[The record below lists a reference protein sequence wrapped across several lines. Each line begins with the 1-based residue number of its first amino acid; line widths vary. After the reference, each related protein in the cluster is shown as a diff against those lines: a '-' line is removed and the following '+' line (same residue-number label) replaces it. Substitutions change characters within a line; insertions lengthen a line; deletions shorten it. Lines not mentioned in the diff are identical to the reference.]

1 MDVKSSQA
9 TGNAAMHYAAWQ
21 LSRKGWNV
29 MPTARNA
36 KGSDLFCAN
45 DDESIMF
52 GVQSK
57 GLSKKVAVPC
67 GTSLDNLRSDWWI
80 ITVGPKGEN
89 PTCFILT
96 LAEVKALC
104 VRSDPAKSKTGTAAY
119 WLPAKCYMHPEFQE
133 AWHRLEGGS
142 VMARQELEAEGVFDV
157 GDVVDT
163 HQEGHVTFRKH
174 SSGSYTALVH
184 GKQQPARKLLLDL
197 RDRMGLPDKANN
209 TTRTLGAQVFGELRN

>member
-45 DDESIMF
+45 DDESVMF

-57 GLSKKVAVPC
+57 GLSKRTSLPC
-67 GTSLDNLRSDWWI
+67 GTNLDNLRSDWWI
-80 ITVGPKGEN
+80 ITINAKSETPI
-89 PTCFILT
+89 CFILT
-96 LAEVKALC
+96 LEEVKAYC
-104 VRSDPAKSKTGTAAY
+104 VQSDASNSKTGTAAY
-119 WLPAKCYMHPEFQE
+119 WLSPRMYDQPQYRE

-142 VMARQELEAEGVFDV
+142 VMAKQELEAEGVFDV
-157 GDVVDT
+157 GDVVDV
-163 HQEGHVTFRKH
+163 HFDGKVTFRKH
-174 SSGSYTALVH
+174 SSGSYTAIVD
-184 GKQQPARKLLLDL
+184 GKQQPARQLLMDL

-209 TTRTLGAQVFGELRN
+209 TTRTLGAQVFGALRK